1 MLISHT
7 PETTPDF
14 SHRGAGV
21 DWSQHNRGVTPIFFK
36 DKVTRKNADGT
47 ETELE
52 IECVSLVVAG
62 DDLTEASQPVDDQIR
77 ERFAKQYQDWKEGME
92 TLAGTSI
99 SEWKLITARQA
110 AFLESLNI
118 FNVEALSELSD
129 YNVANVP
136 DGRALRD
143 KAARWLKTTAA
154 ANLADENAKMKAQL
168 AEMKAEL
175 AALKPKRP
183 KMSQERRDRIAATMK
198 ARWAKVLPADAAS
211 VTEPC
216 ANPAGGQPVLSPI
229 WSDK

>member
-1 MLISHT
+1 M
-7 PETTPDF
+7 
-14 SHRGAGV
+14 
-21 DWSQHNRGVTPIFFK
+21 TPIFFN

>member
-21 DWSQHNRGVTPIFFK
+21 DWKQHNVGVTPVFFT
-36 DKVTRKNADGT
+36 DKAIRKNADGT
-47 ETELE
+47 ETEID
-52 IECVSLVVAG
+52 IECVTIVVAG

-77 ERFAKQYQDWKEGME
+77 ERFAAQYEAWKS
-92 TLAGTSI
+92 GTEMLSGTPI
-99 SEWKLITARQA
+99 TEWKLITARQA
-110 AFLESLNI
+110 AFLQTLNI
-118 FNVEALSELSD
+118 FTVEALSELSD
-129 YNVANVP
+129 YNVSNVH

-143 KAARWLKTTAA
+143 KAARWLKTACA
-154 ANLADENAKMKAQL
+154 ANIADENAKMKAQL

-183 KMSQERRDRIAATMK
+183 KMSQAQRDRIAETMK
-198 ARWAKVLPADAAS
+198 ARWAKVLPADTAS
-211 VTEPC
+211 VTDPC
-216 ANPAGGQPVLSPI
+216 ANPAGGQPVLSPV